1 MFDWNVHLPCGKTDL
16 DEQLLD
22 EGSMQLPDLIRCFNK
37 HYSSLSK
44 NVSAC
49 NFMLFNSKLS
59 LDDVSYFSQHV
70 KTKMPGSLLTILVDF
85 DFEKATSYAENLKS
99 AGVDAIKFHCYFQKI
114 SEQLYDKALEMSI
127 EASKLHMPIMI
138 DTSYGSVD
146 MYQYD
151 NLKLASHILRRVK
164 NVPVVLLHSGGV
176 RAMQAML
183 LAESCSNVFL
193 DTSFSVTYYEGS
205 SIESDLA
212 FAYKRIGLE
221 RVLYGSDFPYV
232 SLEDSV
238 ASTRNFLIRNEFSK
252 NQISA
257 FFDRSGFL
265 EI

>member
-1 MFDWNVHLPCGKTDL
+1 
-16 DEQLLD
+16 
-22 EGSMQLPDLIRCFNK
+22 
-37 HYSSLSK
+37 
-44 NVSAC
+44 
-49 NFMLFNSKLS
+49 
-59 LDDVSYFSQHV
+59 
-70 KTKMPGSLLTILVDF
+70 MPGSLLTILVDF
-85 DFEKATSYAENLKS
+85 DFKNATSYVKNLKK
-99 AGVDAIKFHCYFQKI
+99 AGIDAIKFHCYFQKI
-114 SEQLYDKALEMSI
+114 SEQYFDKAREVSI
-127 EASKLHMPIMI
+127 VASKLNMPILI
-138 DTSYGSVD
+138 DTSYGSVN

-151 NLKLASHILRRVK
+151 NLKLAAHILRHVK
-164 NVPVVLLHSGGV
+164 NVPVVLLHSGGA
-176 RAMQAML
+176 RAMEAML

-193 DTSFSVTYYEGS
+193 DTSFSVFYYEGS

>member
-49 NFMLFNSKLS
+49 NFMLFNSKMS
-59 LDDVSYFSQHV
+59 HDDISDFSQHV
-70 KTKMPGSLLTILVDF
+70 KSKMPGSLLTILVDF
-85 DFEKATSYAENLKS
+85 DFKKAASYVDNLKR

-114 SEQLYDKALEMSI
+114 SQQLYDKALEVSI
-127 EASKLHMPIMI
+127 EASKRNMPIMI

-151 NLKLASHILRRVK
+151 NLKLAAYILRQVK
-164 NVPVVLLHSGGV
+164 NVPVVLLHSGGA

-193 DTSFSVTYYEGS
+193 DTSFSVTYYKGS

-212 FAYKRIGLE
+212 FAYKRIGLG

-238 ASTRNFLIRNEFSK
+238 DSTRNFLIRNEFST
-252 NQISA
+252 NQIST
-257 FFDRSGFL
+257 FFGRTGLL